1 MARLFVTSR
10 ELDFINDTVKELIKD
25 VVGQKIYLYKVR
37 PEVTIIH
44 GVYEEAVDK
53 VFDPPVELECR
64 VQYEPEDVR
73 VNRFGS
79 EEYYT
84 INCYF
89 HARDLIERDVEINE
103 GDFFNFDATWFEVVK
118 STINSIVYGQIEHS
132 MGIHVVCKQARRGLI
147 DIEPLGPTNEQWTD
161 NGAIENT
168 FVQQRGFERNKLGE
182 TADVRNLQQRGVLDA
197 PISGPAE
204 VSPNENKPATG
215 IRSSFYDE
223 T

>member
-1 MARLFVTSR
+1 MARLFVTPR

-25 VVGQKIYLYKVR
+25 IVGQKIYYYRVR
-37 PEVTIIH
+37 PEFTNIH
-44 GVYEEAVDK
+44 SVYEEAIDK
-53 VFDPPVELECR
+53 IFDPPIEIEAR

-73 VNRFGS
+73 VNKFGS

-84 INCYF
+84 IDCYF
-89 HARDLIERDVEINE
+89 HARDLIERNIEIKE

-118 STINSIVYGQIEHS
+118 SVLDSIVYGQIEHS
-132 MGIHVVCKQARRGLI
+132 MGVKVICKQARQGLI

-161 NGAIENT
+161 ADSVQNT
-168 FVQQRGFERNKLGE
+168 FVQQRGFTTNKEGE
-182 TADVRNLQQRGVLDA
+182 TGDVRNLQQRGILDA

-204 VSPNENKPATG
+204 ILPDENNPATG